1 MAIERQTEMVT
12 GSETDRDG
20 ARQRDRQT
28 DRQIQ
33 RQRQASHDTQE
44 LSYTKTCHF

>member
-1 MAIERQTEMVT
+1 MVT

-20 ARQRDRQT
+20 GQAERQT
-28 DRQIQ
+28 DRQAGRQIQ